1 MKILGIR
8 TAPSVVRYAIL
19 TMGEDGA
26 ILFENANSENKIDF
40 PSDCQKTV
48 EKLPWLSKE
57 ILRIFRQNND
67 INKIIIKASEYG
79 RGRETTASREAAY
92 YDSAVIIQA
101 GLQTSPIPVEVKVY
115 RGLGNG
121 IKRNTIKAIAEEKVG
136 KTDKY
141 WNEQIADA
149 VIAALSGLE
158 IL

>member
-1 MKILGIR
+1 M
-8 TAPSVVRYAIL
+8 
-19 TMGEDGA
+19 
-26 ILFENANSENKIDF
+26 
-40 PSDCQKTV
+40 
-48 EKLPWLSKE
+48 
-57 ILRIFRQNND
+57 
-67 INKIIIKASEYG
+67 
-79 RGRETTASREAAY
+79 
-92 YDSAVIIQA
+92 
-101 GLQTSPIPVEVKVY
+101 KVY